1 MIRRPPTYTRTDTLL
16 PYTTLFR
23 SLHVAARSCVRQQR
37 AALVDDRHL
46 FGVPAGHRRGDAETD
61 RLHLAVRKRAAVLE
75 RQHHRRG
82 GCPVVADEPPR
93 FGAGALDARA
103 LTRVQRL
110 HLAVLVGSATRA
122 HQPPPRPP
130 P

>member
-23 SLHVAARSCVRQQR
+23 SLHVAVRSCVRQQR

-46 FGVPAGHRRGDAETD
+46 FGVHAGHRRGDEETD

-82 GCPVVADEPPR
+82 GGLVDADKQRR
-93 FGAGALDARA
+93 FGGREKDSSE
-103 LTRVQRL
+103 Q
-110 HLAVLVGSATRA
+110 
-122 HQPPPRPP
+122 
-130 P
+130 